1 MSNATVSRLGQVN
14 GANDV
19 NALFLK
25 VWSGEVLA
33 TFQRENKMLG
43 MTNVR
48 SISSGKSAQFPV
60 IGTTSASYHTPGN
73 EILGTSVK
81 PAEKTINIDDLL
93 VSSAFI
99 ANIDE
104 AKNHYDVRST
114 YTSEMGRALANT
126 VDKNL
131 LQLAVLSAQASA
143 TITGGN
149 GGTQI
154 TDADANTNA
163 TSLIASI
170 FECAQA
176 LDEKDVPSED
186 RFCVVKPDIY
196 YQIVQNDKIL
206 NRDFGANGNGVYSD
220 GTVIKVAGINIVKSN
235 TAVTA
240 YADNSSAVSGTNNT
254 YNVDAQY
261 VVATVFHKS
270 AIGTVK
276 LMDLGMESEYDLR
289 RQGSL
294 MVAKM
299 ALGHGIL
306 RPESATLIKTQ

>member
-1 MSNATVSRLGQVN
+1 MANATVSRIGQVN

-48 SISSGKSAQFPV
+48 TISSGKSAQFPV

-73 EILGTSVK
+73 EIVGTSVK
-81 PAEKTINIDDLL
+81 HAEKTINIDDLL

-104 AKNHYDVRST
+104 AKSHYDVRST

-143 TITGGN
+143 TITGGS

>member
-48 SISSGKSAQFPV
+48 TISSGKSAQFPV

-81 PAEKTINIDDLL
+81 HAEKTINIDDLL

-206 NRDFGANGNGVYSD
+206 NRDYGANGNGVYSD

>member
-48 SISSGKSAQFPV
+48 TISSGKSAQFPV

-81 PAEKTINIDDLL
+81 HAEKTINIDDLL

-206 NRDFGANGNGVYSD
+206 NRDFGADGNGVYSD

>member
-1 MSNATVSRLGQVN
+1 MANATVSRLGQVN
-14 GANDV
+14 ASGDA

-43 MTNVR
+43 MTMTR
-48 SISSGKSAQFPV
+48 QISSGKSAQFPV
-60 IGTTSASYHTPGN
+60 VGTTSSSYHTPGN
-73 EILGTSVK
+73 EITGSSIK
-81 PAEKTINIDDLL
+81 HAEKTISIDDLL
-93 VSSAFI
+93 ISSAFLS
-99 ANIDE
+99 NLDE
-104 AKNHYDVRST
+104 AKNHYDVRSI
-114 YTSEMGRALANT
+114 YTSEMGRALANK
-126 VDKNL
+126 VDQHL

-154 TDADANTNA
+154 TDADAKTNA
-163 TSLIASI
+163 TSLISSI

-176 LDEKDVPSED
+176 LDENDVPSED
-186 RFCVVKPDIY
+186 RFAVVTPDIY

-206 NRDFGANGNGVYSD
+206 NRDFGANNNGVYAD
-220 GTVIKVAGINIVKSN
+220 GTVIKVAGVNIVKSN

-240 YADNSSAVSGTNNT
+240 FTDQSSAISGTNNT
-254 YNVDAQY
+254 YNVDASN
-261 VVATVFHKS
+261 VACVVFHKS

-276 LMDLGMESEYDLR
+276 LMDLAMESEYDIR

-306 RPESATLIKTQ
+306 RPESSTLIKTA